1 MELKKY
7 LILLCLYDEIVKN
20 KQLDP
25 KNILEKYPINNRQM
39 WSYIKNLKEY
49 FKEFTNQNLV
59 YDSKLKIY
67 YFE

>member
-7 LILLCLYDEIVKN
+7 LILLCLYDEIMKTR
-20 KQLDP
+20 QLNP
-25 KNILEKYPINNRQM
+25 KKILEKYPINNRQM

-49 FKEFTNQNLV
+49 FNEFTELNLL
-59 YDSKLKIY
+59 YDPRLKIY

>member
-20 KQLDP
+20 RQLDP

-49 FKEFTNQNLV
+49 FKEFYNQNLV
-59 YDSKLKIY
+59 YDPKLKIY

>member
-20 KQLDP
+20 RQLDP

-59 YDSKLKIY
+59 YDPKLKIY

>member
-49 FKEFTNQNLV
+49 L
-59 YDSKLKIY
+59 S
-67 YFE
+67 

>member
-7 LILLCLYDEIVKN
+7 LILLCLYDEIMKTR
-20 KQLDP
+20 QLDP
-25 KNILEKYPINNRQM
+25 KKILEKYPINNRQM

-49 FKEFTNQNLV
+49 FKEFTELNLL
-59 YDSKLKIY
+59 YDPKLKIY

>member
-7 LILLCLYDEIVKN
+7 LILLCLYDEVVKN
-20 KQLDP
+20 RQLDP

-49 FKEFTNQNLV
+49 FKKFTNQNLV
-59 YDSKLKIY
+59 YDPKLKIY

>member
-49 FKEFTNQNLV
+49 FKEFTNQKLV
-59 YDSKLKIY
+59 YDPKLKIY